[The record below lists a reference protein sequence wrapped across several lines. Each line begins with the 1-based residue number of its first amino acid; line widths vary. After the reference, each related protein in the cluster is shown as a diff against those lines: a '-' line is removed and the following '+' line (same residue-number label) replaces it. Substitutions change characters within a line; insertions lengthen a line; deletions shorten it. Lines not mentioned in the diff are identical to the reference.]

1 MATTTAG
8 RREWIALG
16 VLCLP
21 LLMVSMDV
29 SVLFFAVPHI
39 SESLQPSATQ
49 VLWIFDVYGFVLAG
63 LLLTMG
69 SVADRIGR
77 RRLLLL
83 GALAFAAAS
92 VLAAYSGSAEQLI
105 AARALLGVGG
115 ATLMPSTLAIVRTL
129 FVDPVGRAKAIGVWS
144 AVMAGGVGVGPV
156 VSGILLAHFWWGS
169 VFLINVPAM
178 VVLLAVA
185 PFLLP
190 ESRSAAAKVDLFSSV
205 LSLAAIFPVVHAIK
219 QGATSGLSWTV
230 VLYALGGTF
239 VGVLFV
245 RRQRHLKAPMVDLRL
260 FAQRG
265 FSGSVTVQMVAM
277 FGLMGNAVLMT
288 QYLQSVLGFTA
299 LTAALWSLLP
309 SVFVG
314 AAAPTAVALAAR
326 LGRPIVMASGFV
338 VAAAGFIGL
347 QVAGAHS
354 SILPALVCAS
364 FVAVGLVSVA
374 TLVTEYAVGVA
385 PPERTGAVSALFE
398 TAGELGGAL
407 GLAVLGSVL
416 SAVYAARVV
425 PLLPLGL
432 TPGQLAA
439 ATQTLG
445 DAGVIAADVTARAG
459 GGVGQQVL
467 DAARTAYVA
476 GMHTTGLVAASV
488 LLVGAVVAATT
499 LPRVAAGV
507 SMPEQPQPAS
517 SKETDQLGPARADR
531 P

>member
-1 MATTTAG
+1 MASTTAR

-39 SESLQPSATQ
+39 SESLQPTATQ
-49 VLWIFDVYGFVLAG
+49 MLWIFDVYGFVLAG

-92 VLAAYSGSAEQLI
+92 VLAAYAGSAEQLI

-129 FVDPVGRAKAIGVWS
+129 FVDPVERAKAIGVWS

-169 VFLINVPAM
+169 VFLINVPVM
-178 VVLLAVA
+178 VALLAVA

-190 ESRSAAAKVDLFSSV
+190 ESRSAAAKVDLISSA

-219 QGATSGLSWTV
+219 QGATSGLSGPV
-230 VLYALGGTF
+230 VLYALGGGCF
-239 VGVLFV
+239 GVLFV
-245 RRQRHLKAPMVDLRL
+245 RRQRQLEAPMVDLRL
-260 FAQRG
+260 FARRG
-265 FSGSVTVQMVAM
+265 FSGSVTVQMIAM
-277 FGLMGNAVLMT
+277 FGVMGNAVLMT
-288 QYLQSVLGFTA
+288 QYLQSVLGYTA

-314 AAAPTAVALAAR
+314 AAAPTAVALAVR

-347 QVAGAHS
+347 QTADAHS
-354 SILPALVCAS
+354 SILPALVSAS

-407 GLAVLGSVL
+407 GMAVLGSVL

-425 PLLPLGL
+425 PLLPPGL
-432 TPGQLAA
+432 TAGQSAT

-445 DAGVIAADVTARAG
+445 DAGVIAAQVTASG
-459 GGVGQQVL
+459 SGIGQQVL
-467 DAARTAYVA
+467 QAARTAYVA

-499 LPRVAAGV
+499 LPRAAAGALG
-507 SMPEQPQPAS
+507 PEQPQPAARR
-517 SKETDQLGPARADR
+517 ETDQLDPAHADR